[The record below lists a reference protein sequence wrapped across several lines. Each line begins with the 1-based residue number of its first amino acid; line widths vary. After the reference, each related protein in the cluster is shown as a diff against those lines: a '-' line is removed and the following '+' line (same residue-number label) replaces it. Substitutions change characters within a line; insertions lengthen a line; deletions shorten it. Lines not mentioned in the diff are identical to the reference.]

1 MRIEIKSVHYHDE
14 PETILYRYPELKSY
28 NPYVRFLDEN
38 NIRGSVAIEVESVAD
53 LMCLSEKNRHRH
65 YCRFNRTLLAF
76 VRRLYRMNKK
86 EKTRI

>member
-65 YCRFNRTLLAF
+65 YCRFNRTLFAF
-76 VRRLYRMNKK
+76 V
-86 EKTRI
+86 